1 MATLTPAQVQLLE
14 QAKKFFIGHQS
25 AVGVLLPTAHP
36 PMFIKSGIEG
46 GPWGG
51 THRGGIPRGRGWGF
65 TEGGSSQG
73 NIATHVEGHAVA
85 IMWQRLFRGA
95 VLIVDRPMC
104 QICGR
109 DLPSTLPAGSELRV
123 ISEREG
129 PQSCEAL
136 MPIDQLPPSLRQP
149 RQGHRGRLVLYLGRE
164 HLWAPS
170 RVLGEASR
178 SAA

>member
-65 TEGGSSQG
+65 TEGGPSRG

-85 IMWQRLFRGA
+85 IM
-95 VLIVDRPMC
+95 
-104 QICGR
+104 
-109 DLPSTLPAGSELRV
+109 
-123 ISEREG
+123 
-129 PQSCEAL
+129 
-136 MPIDQLPPSLRQP
+136 PIDQLPPSLRQP
-149 RQGHRGRLVLYLGRE
+149 QQGHRGRLVLYLGRE

-178 SAA
+178 SAG